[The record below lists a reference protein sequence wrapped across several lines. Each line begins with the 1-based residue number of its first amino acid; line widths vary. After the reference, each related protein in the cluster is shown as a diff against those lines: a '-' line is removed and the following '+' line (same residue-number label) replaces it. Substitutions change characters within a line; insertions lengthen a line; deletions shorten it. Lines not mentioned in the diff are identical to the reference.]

1 MLLTFVKCHLILL
14 PATGHSENMLQEMIF
29 ILEKNELFVWFLGKT
44 EQVICGNDKPIK
56 RNPSLLC
63 RTGTNFEILKLWWSL
78 RRQRVPGAG
87 KQTPLPLSAN
97 HRLSLFLHLVLLIIC
112 FQFGLPFS
120 SFFPSSVVQNLAF
133 RVFLFLSSFILH
145 LAFRLWTLIQL

>member
-1 MLLTFVKCHLILL
+1 
-14 PATGHSENMLQEMIF
+14 
-29 ILEKNELFVWFLGKT
+29 
-44 EQVICGNDKPIK
+44 
-56 RNPSLLC
+56 
-63 RTGTNFEILKLWWSL
+63 
-78 RRQRVPGAG
+78 
-87 KQTPLPLSAN
+87 LPLSAN